1 MTTVPY
7 SEQLEK
13 LRNKI
18 AELDIQQRKI
28 DTNDDLRK
36 EITNS
41 DFSLRSFVYGILF
54 QSPLTVIEKLDIIFD
69 IGDLCNKFIDGIDS
83 NEALSLCESVLKQ
96 HQYFL
101 PTNELRTLIESIFN
115 KNCSANIFGA
125 FWT

>member
-1 MTTVPY
+1 MTTTPY

-28 DTNDDLRK
+28 DSNDGLRK
-36 EITNS
+36 EAASS

-83 NEALSLCESVLKQ
+83 NEALSLCESILKH

-101 PTNELRTLIESIFN
+101 PTNELRTLTETVFN